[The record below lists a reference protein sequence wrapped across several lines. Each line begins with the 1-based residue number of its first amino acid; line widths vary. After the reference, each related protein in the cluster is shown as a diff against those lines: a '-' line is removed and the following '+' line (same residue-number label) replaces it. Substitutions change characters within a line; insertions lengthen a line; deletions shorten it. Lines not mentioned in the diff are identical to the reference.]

1 MMIDFFFFSPQT
13 YSNNGENVRMCICTK
28 CCIDAYDVQDDK
40 QFIITRQSVTRPI
53 ALHLLHRVIDQ
64 GRSERLTDR
73 SHCPVLPSVRNPPI
87 FTLLLVLTL
96 KLSSIPGLE
105 DVTVDGVDQRPS
117 AQTNGPAVGSST
129 PAVSTAP
136 SPPSEVD
143 QTQPQTRTLGQIYIE
158 NAPAY

>member
-1 MMIDFFFFSPQT
+1 MMIDFFFLPLKLIRIM
-13 YSNNGENVRMCICTK
+13 VRMCICMK
-28 CCIDAYDVQDDK
+28 CCIDAYHVQDDK

-53 ALHLLHRVIDQ
+53 ALHLFHRVIDQ
-64 GRSERLTDR
+64 GRSERLADR